1 LTPSTRAQV
10 VNTPPDCAA
19 RDFLEVARRFFA
31 DAGTAGL
38 GSESAY
44 ILYYDA
50 ARNAVSAILA
60 AAGRR
65 VRGGTGAHHV
75 AIAAAGDLL
84 GKEHERTIAGLDAAR
99 SQRNQVS
106 YDAWDV
112 SGGDV
117 EALREDAADCIAAA
131 EDYVRTACS

>member
-1 LTPSTRAQV
+1 M
-10 VNTPPDCAA
+10 NTPPDCAA
-19 RDFLEVARRFFA
+19 AGDFLEVARRFYT

-84 GKEHERTIAGLDAAR
+84 GKKHERMVVGLDDAR
-99 SQRNQVS
+99 SRRNQVS

-117 EALREDAADCIAAA
+117 EALREDAADCIAIA
-131 EDYVRTACS
+131 EDFVRAACS

>member
-1 LTPSTRAQV
+1 MDA
-10 VNTPPDCAA
+10 PPDCAA
-19 RDFLEVARRFFA
+19 ARDFLDVAHRFFA

-65 VRGGTGAHHV
+65 VRGGTGTHHV
-75 AIAAAGDLL
+75 AISAAGELL
-84 GKEHERTIAGLDAAR
+84 GDPHERMIAGLDAAR
-99 SQRNQVS
+99 SRRNQVS
-106 YDAWDV
+106 YEAWDV

-117 EALREDAADCIAAA
+117 EALSADAAHCIAAA
-131 EDYVRTACS
+131 EDFVRAACP